1 MPDGLRH
8 QALLDALSG
17 KEKSAAS
24 EIARLLRGY
33 AKPVDLPSR
42 PGIFLPDPSVVGSPH
57 LAQIANRVLNQSP
70 EVKARLK
77 SIVAGPTRAV
87 IKDLEQSGLAPEE
100 YGESNLLGETDL
112 PTRTEVSINPALSR
126 EEQAATLMHE
136 LTHVAGENYETTPR
150 LMKKLYL
157 KLVGATP

>member
-1 MPDGLRH
+1 MPDSLRR
-8 QALLDALSG
+8 QAILDALSG
-17 KEKSAAS
+17 KEKAATS
-24 EIARLLRGY
+24 EIARLFNRY
-33 AKPVDLPSR
+33 TKPRELPPR

-57 LAQIANRVLNQSP
+57 LAQLANRVLNQSP

-87 IKDLEQSGLAPEE
+87 IKDLEQSGLAPEQ
-100 YGESNLLGETDL
+100 YGETNLLGETDL

-136 LTHVAGENYETTPR
+136 LTHVAGEDYETTPR
-150 LMKKLYL
+150 LIKKLYL
-157 KLVGATP
+157 KLVGAQP